1 MKKETR
7 TVVYDDELRM
17 EAYRFEGI
25 VQPFPS
31 HFHEHYVIGFVEN
44 GERVLSCRDREY
56 AIEEG
61 SIVLF
66 NPGDSHACVQSGEGT
81 FDYRGFN
88 ISKEIMLDLA
98 EEVTGKQELPGFSKS
113 VVCDEEIACHLRS
126 FYLLFFPASCKI
138 SSFFRFMSFISYHLI
153 CHSINLS
160 ISLHRKPVLP
170 PGCVSANGAP
180 DQPLPHLNT
189 RLQEY

>member
-1 MKKETR
+1 MKIFYKTQEKIKGKMAFDKGVIHMKKETR

-66 NPGDSHACVQSGEGT
+66 NPGIG
-81 FDYRGFN
+81 
-88 ISKEIMLDLA
+88 
-98 EEVTGKQELPGFSKS
+98 
-113 VVCDEEIACHLRS
+113 
-126 FYLLFFPASCKI
+126 
-138 SSFFRFMSFISYHLI
+138 FISLWHYPI
-153 CHSINLS
+153 KRNGFMCIGVCCKNITFFHSIVCLFRHS
-160 ISLHRKPVLP
+160 HITSYSPAFQVISVIRPM
-170 PGCVSANGAP
+170 N
-180 DQPLPHLNT
+180 
-189 RLQEY
+189 Y